1 MVIEDAVVR
10 GPKEDQ
16 SARTRAALID
26 AARALFAER
35 GYAATG
41 TEDIVQAAGV
51 TRGAL
56 YHHFVDKQDL
66 FLAVYINLQNDLR
79 DRIIAAAQADPEA
92 PAWERIHRGVH
103 EYLDHSMEPTVQRIV
118 LVEAPAVFG
127 WQRWREIDS
136 EYALGLLKGAM
147 SNAREEGLL
156 IDGDPDTLAHLML
169 GVVSE
174 ASQVIAGADNV
185 AAARL
190 EVGKDVDR
198 LLDSLRAP
206 GVEAPDV
213 EPAGTE

>member
-1 MVIEDAVVR
+1 MVVEEAVVR
-10 GPKEDQ
+10 GSKEDQ

-26 AARALFAER
+26 AARTLFAER

-41 TEDIVQAAGV
+41 TEEIVQAAGV

-56 YHHFVDKQDL
+56 YHHFIDKQNL
-66 FLAVYINLQNDLR
+66 FEAVYTNLQNDLR
-79 DRIIAAAQADPEA
+79 DRIVAASRTDPDA
-92 PAWERIHRGVH
+92 PVWERIRRGVH

-147 SNAREEGLL
+147 NNARDEGLL

-174 ASQVIAGADNV
+174 ASQVIAGADDV
-185 AAARL
+185 TAARS

-198 LLDSLRAP
+198 LLDSLRRN
-206 GVEAPDV
+206 VSR
-213 EPAGTE
+213 

>member
-1 MVIEDAVVR
+1 VVIDEVAVAR

-26 AARALFAER
+26 AARTLFAEH
-35 GYAATG
+35 GYSSTG

-66 FLAVYINLQNDLR
+66 FEAVYTNLQNDLR
-79 DRIIAAAQADPEA
+79 DRIVAAARADPEA
-92 PAWERIHRGVH
+92 PTWERIRRGVH

-147 SNAREEGLL
+147 TGARDEGSL
-156 IDGDPDTLAHLML
+156 INGDPDTLAHLML

-174 ASQVIAGADNV
+174 ASQVIAGATDV

-190 EVGKDVDR
+190 EVGKDVDHI
-198 LLDSLRAP
+198 LDSLRVAL
-206 GVEAPDV
+206 
-213 EPAGTE
+213 

>member
-1 MVIEDAVVR
+1 MIIEEAVVAR
-10 GPKEDQ
+10 GSKEDQ
-16 SARTRAALID
+16 SARTCAALIE
-26 AARALFAER
+26 AAHSLFAER

-41 TEDIVQAAGV
+41 TEEIVQAAGV

-66 FLAVYINLQNDLR
+66 FEAVYTNLQNDLR
-79 DRIIAAAQADPEA
+79 DRIVAAARADSTA
-92 PAWERIHRGVH
+92 GTWERIRRGVH

-147 SNAREEGLL
+147 VAARDEGLL
-156 IDGDPDTLAHLML
+156 IAGDPDTLAHLML

-174 ASQVIAGADNV
+174 ASQVIADAADV

-190 EVGKDVDR
+190 EVGCDVDR
-198 LLDSLRAP
+198 LLDSLRA
-206 GVEAPDV
+206 V
-213 EPAGTE
+213 

>member
-1 MVIEDAVVR
+1 MTIEEVVIR
-10 GPKEDQ
+10 GSKEDQ
-16 SARTRAALID
+16 SARTRGALID

-35 GYAATG
+35 GYASTG
-41 TEDIVQAAGV
+41 TEDIVHAAGV

-66 FLAVYINLQNDLR
+66 FEAVYTNLQNDLR
-79 DRIIAAAQADPEA
+79 DRIRAAARADEDA
-92 PAWERIHRGVH
+92 PVWERIRRGVH

-127 WQRWREIDS
+127 WERWREIDS

-147 SNAREEGLL
+147 IGARDDGLL
-156 IDGDPDTLAHLML
+156 IEADPDTLAHLML

-174 ASQVIAGADNV
+174 ASHVIAGASDV

-190 EVGKDVDR
+190 EVGKDVDH
-198 LLDSLRAP
+198 LLDSLRA
-206 GVEAPDV
+206 
-213 EPAGTE
+213 TS

>member
-1 MVIEDAVVR
+1 MVTEEAVVR

-16 SARTRAALID
+16 SARTRAALLG

-35 GYAATG
+35 GYSATG

-66 FLAVYINLQNDLR
+66 FEAVYTTLQNDLR
-79 DRIIAAAQADPEA
+79 DRILTAARADPEA
-92 PAWERIHRGVH
+92 PVWERIRRGVN

-127 WQRWREIDS
+127 WARWREIDS
-136 EYALGLLKGAM
+136 EYALGLLKSAITT
-147 SNAREEGLL
+147 ARDDGLL
-156 IDGDPDTLAHLML
+156 TDGDPDTLAHLML

-174 ASQVIAGADNV
+174 ASQVIAGATNV

-190 EVGKDVDR
+190 EVGRAVDH
-198 LLDSLRAP
+198 LLDSLRVTAP
-206 GVEAPDV
+206 VA
-213 EPAGTE
+213 AAQ